1 MSSFD
6 CGPEADTGNEAV
18 IAEILVE
25 DSGVYLEGQLVRIT
39 SMRVPLF
46 TDLGW
51 YLVGSLMICVR
62 LRASSL
68 DCRTAG
74 VLSISQ
80 FRSPNRTNSED
91 RWGAINSQMVSRAQL
106 GADGGR

>member
-1 MSSFD
+1 M
-6 CGPEADTGNEAV
+6 

-25 DSGVYLEGQLVRIT
+25 DSGGVLEGQLVRIT

-46 TDLGW
+46 TDLGL

-80 FRSPNRTNSED
+80 FRSPNRKNSEA
-91 RWGAINSQMVSRAQL
+91 RWGAINSQIVSRAQL
-106 GADGGR
+106 GAEGGR